1 MRQVTHPEFQ
11 NTYAAG
17 FNAKQAEINAMGFAA
32 SRDKFNMDNPVGQK
46 HSSMAAYYYAEGEM
60 DALIAAQPSDCS
72 PFGL

>member
-46 HSSMAAYYYAEGEM
+46 HSSMAAYYYAEGEI
-60 DALIAAQPSDCS
+60 DALVAAQR
-72 PFGL
+72 